1 MVFTY
6 HVEQLWYQDL
16 HPILQGSPI
25 LAPFLKVLLYLNLMM
40 EMCMLTSLPTSYTP
54 FHQFSFIE
62 NSK

>member
-6 HVEQLWYQDL
+6 HMEQLWYQDL

-25 LAPFLKVLLYLNLMM
+25 LAPFLKVLLYLNLIMQI
-40 EMCMLTSLPTSYTP
+40 CMLTSLPTSCTP
-54 FHQFSFIE
+54 FHQFTFIE